1 MQTFGGKNLSVPD
14 FDDEEDNTS
23 NDLSSYESH
32 KIKQQLKDNLS
43 ALDVM
48 TRRFKQSLN
57 EEVNLNQTAKY
68 DN

>member
-14 FDDEEDNTS
+14 FDEEEDNTS